1 MNWLLIGVGILFFI
15 CMVIGYIRGFIKIIV
30 SFGTTVASVVL
41 VIFLTPYTSKAIVAL
56 TPIDEM
62 VQKKCISM
70 MSVEGIDQNISEK
83 FLNKI
88 ELPRQKQIEI
98 LEKADIPEF
107 VKQGLIENNNNEAYK
122 QLGVENF
129 VDYIGAYVSGVVVKI
144 ISFLL
149 TFLIVIIFIRA
160 IIFALDVIAAL
171 PVLNGLNRIAGMFV
185 GGLIAIIFTWL
196 VFLALTLLYDSYIG
210 VEGFRCIESSKL
222 LTFLYEKNV
231 ILDWVTKLR

>member
-1 MNWLLIGVGILFFI
+1 MNWLLIGVGIIFFV
-15 CMVIGYIRGFIKIIV
+15 CMVIGYVRGFIKIIV
-30 SFGTTVASVVL
+30 SFGTTVASIVL
-41 VIFLTPYTSKAIVAL
+41 VVFLTPYTSKAIVAL

-70 MSVEGIDQNISEK
+70 MAAEGADMDISES

-107 VKQGLIENNNNEAYK
+107 VKRGLIENNNNEAYK
-122 QLGVENF
+122 QLGVVNF
-129 VDYIGAYVSGVVVKI
+129 TDYIGTYVSGVVIKI

-149 TFLIVIIFIRA
+149 TFTIVTIFIRA
-160 IIFALDVIAAL
+160 IIFALDVITAL
-171 PVLNGLNRIAGMFV
+171 PVVNGLNRIAGMLV
-185 GGLIAIIFTWL
+185 GGMIAIILIWI
-196 VFLALTLLYDSYIG
+196 VFLAITLLYNSYIG
-210 VEGFRCIESSKL
+210 TEGFRCIESSKF

-231 ILDWVTKLR
+231 ILDWITKLR